1 MIMMGGFVSSQLAC
15 HKCNHFNQCVNTAI
29 NYPGSKVRCIH
40 FGYIEQ
46 LTNDTIKM
54 VQDQMNECLYEY
66 MNNLI
71 GRKEN

>member
-1 MIMMGGFVSSQLAC
+1 MCIIGGFISSSQAC
-15 HKCNHFNQCVNTAI
+15 HKCNHFDQCVKTAHT
-29 NYPGSKVRCIH
+29 GSKVRCIH

-46 LTNDTIKM
+46 FTEDVVKV
-54 VQDQMNECLYEY
+54 VQDQMNECIHEY

>member
-15 HKCNHFNQCVNTAI
+15 HKCNHFNQCVDTAI
-29 NYPGSKVRCIH
+29 NRPELNVKCIH
-40 FGYIEQ
+40 FGYVKQ
-46 LTNDTIKM
+46 LTDDTIKA
-54 VQDQMNECLYEY
+54 VQEQVNEYIHEY